1 MSATLLYRIA
11 AVLLILFAAAHTFG
25 TLFAPA
31 PTPEAAGIRDNM
43 NKTFAVDGKSYS
55 YGNFYKG
62 LAICITVYLLL
73 MASLAWYLAGM
84 AARHPEA
91 IGALGWA
98 FCASKIATTI
108 VAWIYIAPAPAITSA
123 LVALVLGLA
132 AWRTQAAKAGAVS
145 LAAATSLS

>member
-25 TLFAPA
+25 TLIAPP
-31 PTPEAAGIRDNM
+31 PTPEAAGIRASM
-43 NKTFAVDGKSYS
+43 NQLFAVDGKSYS

-73 MASLAWYLAGM
+73 LAFLAWQMAGL

-98 FCASKIATTI
+98 FCAAKIATMI
-108 VAWIYIAPAPAITSA
+108 VAWVYIAAAPAITSA

-132 AWRTQAAKAGAVS
+132 AWRVQAAKAGAVS
-145 LAAATSLS
+145 LGAATSLS

>member
-25 TLFAPA
+25 TLIAQP

-43 NKTFAVDGKSYS
+43 NKPFAVEGKSYS

-62 LAICITVYLLL
+62 LAICITIYLLL
-73 MASLAWYLAGM
+73 LAFLAWHLAGM

-91 IGALGWA
+91 IGALGWVL
-98 FCASKIATTI
+98 CASKLATMIA
-108 VAWIYIAPAPAITSA
+108 AWIYIAPVPAITA
-123 LVALVLGLA
+123 AVVAFVLGLA
-132 AWRTQAAKAGAVS
+132 AWRAQMAKAGGGA
-145 LAAATSLS
+145 LAAVATLS